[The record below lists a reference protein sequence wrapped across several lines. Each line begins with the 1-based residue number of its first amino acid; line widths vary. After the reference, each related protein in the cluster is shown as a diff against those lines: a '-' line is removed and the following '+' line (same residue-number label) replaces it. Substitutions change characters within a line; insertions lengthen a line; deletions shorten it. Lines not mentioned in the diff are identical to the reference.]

1 MLYIKNLTTIK
12 ADEKVLHRVAKILFK
27 GENIGIEKVI
37 SLVLINDKDIKGLNK
52 EYRGKNEPTDV
63 LSFGGEGDFLGEIA
77 ICPKVVK
84 KNAKEDP
91 TSLKLRGASKSDF
104 KKELAFVFI
113 HGILHLLGYEHE
125 AGGRKE
131 HLMKAKENFYLSKI
145 FS

>member
-1 MLYIKNLTTIK
+1 MVYIKNLTTIK
-12 ADEKVLHRVAKILFK
+12 ADGKVLHRVAKILFK

-37 SLVLINDKDIKGLNK
+37 SLVLVNDKDIKGLNK

-84 KNAKEDP
+84 KNAKED
-91 TSLKLRGASKSDF
+91 KSNF
-104 KKELAFVFI
+104 KKELVFVFI
-113 HGILHLLGYEHE
+113 HGVLHLLGYEHE
-125 AGGRKE
+125 AGGEKE